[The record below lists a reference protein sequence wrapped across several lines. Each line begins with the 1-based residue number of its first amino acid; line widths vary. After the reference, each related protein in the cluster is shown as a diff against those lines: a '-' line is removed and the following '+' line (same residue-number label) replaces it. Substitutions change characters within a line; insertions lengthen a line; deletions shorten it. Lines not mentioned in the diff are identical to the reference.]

1 MSKKTIKGET
11 PLPLGTKLRYGAYL
25 PHITSDNGIYSLT
38 FRLAD
43 SLPQS
48 VVIAWR
54 QERDEIIAKAAE
66 LGQELTK
73 AEDDRLKR
81 LFSERVEN
89 YLDAGAGEC
98 WMKNPAIA
106 DLVESALKHF
116 DQERYELLCWCVMPN
131 HVHVV
136 VQPHPALTT
145 PCIGAKRYRAF
156 MEVLHRPPGKQT
168 TATIQRLLAAGT
180 L

>member
-1 MSKKTIKGET
+1 MSRKTIKGET
-11 PLPLGTKLRYGAYL
+11 PLPLGAKLRYAAYL

-54 QERDEIIAKAAE
+54 QERDEIIAKAAL

-89 YLDAGAGEC
+89 YLDAGAG
-98 WMKNPAIA
+98 
-106 DLVESALKHF
+106 
-116 DQERYELLCWCVMPN
+116 
-131 HVHVV
+131 
-136 VQPHPALTT
+136 
-145 PCIGAKRYRAF
+145 
-156 MEVLHRPPGKQT
+156 
-168 TATIQRLLAAGT
+168 
-180 L
+180 